1 MSSREVVSKPIAP
14 PVAPTVRGEVIRPG
28 TSTLEIAERPLTG
41 FLEPSPGAAP
51 SSGSFKRRRV
61 VTKTT
66 TERVVVE
73 DEQDAPTPAFVSSEQ
88 FIEKTCR
95 QAFALLLAL
104 MAGIG
109 GCLGLIALVEG
120 KTPGVILCFVLAVLS
135 GWTAKQIWSYEHG

>member
-1 MSSREVVSKPIAP
+1 MS
-14 PVAPTVRGEVIRPG
+14 
-28 TSTLEIAERPLTG
+28 EIAERPLTG
-41 FLEPSPGAAP
+41 FLEPSSKPAP

-61 VTKTT
+61 VTRTT

-73 DEQDAPTPAFVSSEQ
+73 DEQDVPTSALVS
-88 FIEKTCR
+88 IETVVQKTCR

-109 GCLGLIALVEG
+109 GFLGLIALIEG